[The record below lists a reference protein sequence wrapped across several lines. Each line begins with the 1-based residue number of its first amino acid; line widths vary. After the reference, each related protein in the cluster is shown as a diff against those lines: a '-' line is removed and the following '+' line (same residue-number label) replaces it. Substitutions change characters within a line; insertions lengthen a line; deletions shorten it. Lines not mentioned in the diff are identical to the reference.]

1 MRDELPPKIR
11 FARSATPTS
20 AVPPPKHRNDPHFLQ
35 CNIGISPCQKN
46 ALPRPP
52 CPLTVAT
59 NRHAPRRLPP
69 LAAKGPRHDGEH
81 AVKRGVY
88 AGSFDPVTNGH
99 LWMINKAVDLFD
111 ELIVAVG
118 YNPDKHYTF
127 CADERAAMLR
137 ETTRQYTNLRVES
150 FENQFLVDYAQSV
163 GANYIVRGIRT
174 ASDYEFERTM
184 RYVNSDLH
192 PDITTIFLLPPREF
206 AEVSSTMVKGL
217 VGPKGWEAVIRQ
229 YVPGPVHEKLL
240 QLSPRKPR

>member
-1 MRDELPPKIR
+1 MKKIFTPSALSAYSRGKSGSANTTGKPRPGTGPCPAR
-11 FARSATPTS
+11 FCRAR
-20 AVPPPKHRNDPHFLQ
+20 HFLHAA
-35 CNIGISPCQKN
+35 I
-46 ALPRPP
+46 AHLRPGQNTQP
-52 CPLTVAT
+52 VMTETTP
-59 NRHAPRRLPP
+59 
-69 LAAKGPRHDGEH
+69 
-81 AVKRGVY
+81 VKRGVY

-99 LWMINKAVDLFD
+99 LWMIHKAVELFD

-127 CADERAAMLR
+127 SADERAAMLR
-137 ETTRQYTNLRVES
+137 ETTQQYTNLRVDS

-229 YVPGPVHEKLL
+229 YVPGPVHEKLIRL
-240 QLSPRKPR
+240 TPRTRQG